1 MLQIAY
7 SQQYGRKA
15 SLFQVQAKWKDKKK
29 KKERAVFVYT
39 DNIKDRRI

>member
-29 KKERAVFVYT
+29 KKEQCLFIQT
-39 DNIKDRRI
+39 T

>member
-29 KKERAVFVYT
+29 KERAVFVYT

>member
-29 KKERAVFVYT
+29 KKKEQCLFIQT
-39 DNIKDRRI
+39 T